1 MAFFPGVR
9 ANKMKTYFARPK
21 DIKRDWYIID
31 ASGLTIGRLATR
43 VADLLRGK
51 HKPLYTPHI
60 DMGDAVV
67 IINAEKILSTGRKE
81 DQKMYHHH
89 TGYPGG
95 IKSINLAG
103 LRLKSPEK
111 ILEYAVKRMI
121 PRGPLGRQMFKK
133 LHVYAGAEHPH
144 TAQQPKEF
152 VIEAQKA

>member
-21 DIKRDWYIID
+21 DIKRDWFIID
-31 ASGLTIGRLATR
+31 ATGIPIGRLATR

-67 IINAEKILSTGRKE
+67 IINAEKIVATGRKE
-81 DQKMYHHH
+81 NQKIYHHH

-95 IKSINLAG
+95 IKSISLEG
-103 LRLKSPEK
+103 LRAKSPEK

-121 PRGPLGRQMFKK
+121 PRGPLGRQIYKK
-133 LHVYAGAEHPH
+133 LHVYAGTEHPH

-152 VIEAQKA
+152 LIEDQKA